1 MLGNLL
7 NFSDPSKNSYYFPF
21 IIIIIIILFL
31 FQIIKDYFFK
41 KDHNLID
48 SFDIELPPN
57 ESYDFS
63 LATRKESLRIRYLIA
78 YVITHCAMWAKAPY
92 LPYS

>member
-1 MLGNLL
+1 MIGNLL

-41 KDHNLID
+41 KDQNL
-48 SFDIELPPN
+48 FKR
-57 ESYDFS
+57 FF
-63 LATRKESLRIRYLIA
+63 
-78 YVITHCAMWAKAPY
+78 
-92 LPYS
+92 